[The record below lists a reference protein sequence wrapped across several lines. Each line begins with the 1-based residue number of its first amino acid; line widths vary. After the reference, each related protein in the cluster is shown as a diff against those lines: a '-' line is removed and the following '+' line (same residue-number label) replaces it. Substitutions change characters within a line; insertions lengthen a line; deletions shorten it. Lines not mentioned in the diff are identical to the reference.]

1 MSNISVIL
9 QFEDLFDEEPESIDF
24 YLSGISKEYLLDYA
38 IKNLSLS
45 TILNNTNEILWAFF
59 TDNDVEKDHYKRL
72 IYRIQHISNTY
83 KKDRPN
89 LTILNVRSSL
99 FFFEYIQK
107 IKDASITSTVI
118 ENQIKLNLL
127 KAYLLINDKQ
137 GFSPPEDNN
146 ELYTVIGNALT
157 HSLYS
162 GIDLI
167 KLRLA
172 ELIKACL
179 FFEYC
184 VKNLPVH
191 LEEFLKYYSINTWI
205 EYTLYI
211 HQIGMLVNKKTKK
224 EPVVQIFIPESDPN
238 YDKKVRFFDAFCM
251 QELDTEDK
259 DFTCIKSRPIH
270 KDKMS
275 NKYIVVFEQ
284 FFIEKMYKSL
294 YFTFKEINDNLKG
307 TPNYIKNIRST
318 LGEKFSE
325 NVLLNKILKEA
336 LGDKYKHLGNIELG
350 DVKDTDYYIR
360 DGKYILLFE
369 NKDNLIDKRLV
380 DSRNIEVLIDKLKN
394 VFICNEEGKDK
405 AIKQLINNIEK
416 IQNGNFV
423 KDPGINPTNCII
435 YPIVVVDNS
444 LFSLAGINMLINH
457 WFSTEIQSRC
467 LNTKHVRPLTIID
480 IDSLVLY
487 QGLYSQKEYG
497 LRHLIDDY
505 WHRITLISKKKILG
519 YETVDDKIMKYLSF
533 KFYLDDK
540 FRNENIFTKEIT
552 QYNMYFH

>member
-24 YLSGISKEYLLDYA
+24 YLSGISKEYLLDYV

-45 TILNNTNEILWAFF
+45 TILNNTNDILLAFF

-72 IYRIQHISNTY
+72 IYRIQAISNSY

-127 KAYLLINDKQ
+127 KAYLLINEKQ

-146 ELYTVIGNALT
+146 ELYTVIGSALT

-205 EYTLYI
+205 EYTL
-211 HQIGMLVNKKTKK
+211 
-224 EPVVQIFIPESDPN
+224 
-238 YDKKVRFFDAFCM
+238 
-251 QELDTEDK
+251 
-259 DFTCIKSRPIH
+259 
-270 KDKMS
+270 
-275 NKYIVVFEQ
+275 
-284 FFIEKMYKSL
+284 
-294 YFTFKEINDNLKG
+294 
-307 TPNYIKNIRST
+307 
-318 LGEKFSE
+318 
-325 NVLLNKILKEA
+325 
-336 LGDKYKHLGNIELG
+336 
-350 DVKDTDYYIR
+350 
-360 DGKYILLFE
+360 
-369 NKDNLIDKRLV
+369 
-380 DSRNIEVLIDKLKN
+380 
-394 VFICNEEGKDK
+394 
-405 AIKQLINNIEK
+405 
-416 IQNGNFV
+416 
-423 KDPGINPTNCII
+423 
-435 YPIVVVDNS
+435 
-444 LFSLAGINMLINH
+444 
-457 WFSTEIQSRC
+457 
-467 LNTKHVRPLTIID
+467 
-480 IDSLVLY
+480 SLVA
-487 QGLYSQKEYG
+487 K
-497 LRHLIDDY
+497 
-505 WHRITLISKKKILG
+505 
-519 YETVDDKIMKYLSF
+519 
-533 KFYLDDK
+533 
-540 FRNENIFTKEIT
+540 
-552 QYNMYFH
+552 